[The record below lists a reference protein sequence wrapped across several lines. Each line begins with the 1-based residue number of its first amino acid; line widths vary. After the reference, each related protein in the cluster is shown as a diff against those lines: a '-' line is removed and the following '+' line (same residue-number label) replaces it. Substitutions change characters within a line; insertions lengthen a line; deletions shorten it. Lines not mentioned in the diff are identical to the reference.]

1 MYESLIKNNNSLIA
15 VASQVQQ
22 SMEIIHSDITSAE
35 NLLEKSRKANI
46 FGTVVVSLVGLIGH
60 FLIILVFGQKRF
72 RTNSCNVYLL
82 CLALNDSMF
91 LIVHVIKFSF
101 FFFQLK
107 NKVNIYFLFLAVSR
121 FIT

>member
-1 MYESLIKNNNSLIA
+1 MYESLIKNNNSLRT

-22 SMEIIHSDITSAE
+22 SMGIIHSDITSAE

-107 NKVNIYFLFLAVSR
+107 NKVNIFFC
-121 FIT
+121 F

>member
-1 MYESLIKNNNSLIA
+1 MYESLIKNNNSLRT

-35 NLLEKSRKANI
+35 NLLETSRKANI

>member
-1 MYESLIKNNNSLIA
+1 MYESLIKNNNSLIT

-35 NLLEKSRKANI
+35 KLLEKSRKANI

-107 NKVNIYFLFLAVSR
+107 NKVNILFLFLAVSR

>member
-1 MYESLIKNNNSLIA
+1 MYESLIKNNNSLIT

-35 NLLEKSRKANI
+35 KLLEKSRKANI

>member
-1 MYESLIKNNNSLIA
+1 MYESLIKNNNSLIT

-35 NLLEKSRKANI
+35 KLLETSRKANI